1 MKDYRD
7 IVLALAGVCQA
18 AQLINRLAVDGEV
31 NSDAF
36 ATSLK
41 SLINT
46 APENTLDVF
55 GGQLNHLKIG
65 LETLIGQLNNAD
77 NNSYLT
83 RYWLSLIGLEGKL
96 NKNAAVKQELGQ
108 RIARLPA
115 QLAYYDLFDSEMLAN
130 LAGIYSDLISPL
142 GRKIHIVGSAEL
154 LQQPLIQHKIR
165 ACLLAGIRAAVLW
178 RQVGGG
184 KLQLLFARAKL
195 VKTAQQLLSSI
206 Y

>member
-1 MKDYRD
+1 M
-7 IVLALAGVCQA
+7 
-18 AQLINRLAVDGEV
+18 
-31 NSDAF
+31 
-36 ATSLK
+36 
-41 SLINT
+41 
-46 APENTLDVF
+46 F

>member
-36 ATSLK
+36 ATTLK
-41 SLINT
+41 SLLNT

-83 RYWLSLIGLEGKL
+83 RYWLSLIGLESKL

-108 RIARLPA
+108 RI
-115 QLAYYDLFDSEMLAN
+115 D
-130 LAGIYSDLISPL
+130 
-142 GRKIHIVGSAEL
+142 RKSV
-154 LQQPLIQHKIR
+154 
-165 ACLLAGIRAAVLW
+165 V
-178 RQVGGG
+178 
-184 KLQLLFARAKL
+184 
-195 VKTAQQLLSSI
+195 
-206 Y
+206 